1 MRRFVLI
8 FAVVLFFSAAAAYSG
23 HRALLPDSDLQQ
35 DEQSPQSKARLNND
49 PGTFQFAI
57 VSDRTGGHRARVFS
71 QAVEQLNLLQPEFVI
86 SVGDLIEGYTED
98 ASKVAKEWREFQGY
112 AHRLQMPFFY
122 LPGNHD
128 LANRYLDQVW
138 KEKFGRRYYHFV
150 YRNVLF
156 LMVNSDDPP
165 GNEEGAISAEQTEY
179 MKKALE
185 ENAAVHWTVVIIH
198 RPLWST
204 PGVAKTGWPAF
215 EKLLAGR
222 SYTVFAGH
230 VHSYMRYVRNGMN
243 YYQLATTG
251 GASRMRGVNYGEFDE
266 IAWVTMK
273 DSGPVLANVLLDG
286 IFREDMSQ
294 PITAET
300 PAPPY
305 PTKPVQPASG
315 TILLQGKP
323 VSGAYIVFTTA
334 GAGEK
339 KGGVSADAISEA
351 DGSYRLSTY
360 GPFDGI
366 PVGEYDVTII
376 QPKPFYDDAGRFG
389 PNQLPARLGDVK
401 TSGLKSV
408 IRPGKNVNNFNIEP

>member
-1 MRRFVLI
+1 MRRFALVFTTVI
-8 FAVVLFFSAAAAYSG
+8 FLSGAAAFSS
-23 HRALLPDSDLQQ
+23 HRALFSDGELQQ
-35 DEQSPQSKARLNND
+35 DEQTPQSAAPLNND
-49 PGTFQFAI
+49 AGTFQFAI
-57 VSDRTGGHRARVFS
+57 VSDRTGGHRARIFS

-98 ASKVAKEWREFQGY
+98 SQKVVAEWREFQTY

-128 LANRYLDQVW
+128 LANNYLDQVW
-138 KEKFGRRYYHFV
+138 KNKFGRRYYHFL
-150 YRNVLF
+150 YRNALF

-165 GNEEGAISAEQTEY
+165 GRDEGQISSAQTEY
-179 MKKALE
+179 MKHALE
-185 ENAAVHWTVVIIH
+185 ENPRVRWTFVIIH

-204 PGVAKTGWPAF
+204 PGVEKSGWPEF

-230 VHSYMRYVRNGMN
+230 VHSYMKYVRNGMN

-273 DSGPVLANVLLDG
+273 DPAPILANVLLEG
-286 IFREDMSQ
+286 VYREDMSR
-294 PITAET
+294 PVTGET

-315 TILLQGKP
+315 KILMQGKP
-323 VSGAYIVFTTA
+323 VAGAYIVFTTS
-334 GAGEK
+334 GGK
-339 KGGVSADAISEA
+339 KDGVRADAISEP

-376 QPKPFYDDAGRFG
+376 QPKPFHDDAGRFG
-389 PNQLPARLGDVK
+389 PNQLPPRFADAK
-401 TSGLKSV
+401 TSGLKGV
-408 IRPGKNVNNFNIEP
+408 IKPGGNTLNFNFEP